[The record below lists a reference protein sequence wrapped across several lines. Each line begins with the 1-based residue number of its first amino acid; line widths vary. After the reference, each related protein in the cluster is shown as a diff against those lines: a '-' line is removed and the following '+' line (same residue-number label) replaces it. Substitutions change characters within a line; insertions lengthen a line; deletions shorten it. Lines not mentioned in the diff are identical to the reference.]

1 MGVKSWSQPRKP
13 GDKKAE
19 NFALSS
25 FPKEI
30 YFISAQ
36 SVFLSWSLSG
46 DPQDRGCNLN
56 RFSQQ
61 VREREKGRVKEME
74 LKENAIP
81 LDGVS
86 LSSRA
91 RFIHV
96 GANYQEAH
104 R

>member
-1 MGVKSWSQPRKP
+1 MEPAEETPAIKTWRISPSLRFPRR
-13 GDKKAE
+13 
-19 NFALSS
+19 FIS
-25 FPKEI
+25 FPRNLSFFPGRSLGTLKI
-30 YFISAQ
+30 ADAISTG
-36 SVFLSWSLSG
+36 FLNKS
-46 DPQDRGCNLN
+46 
-56 RFSQQ
+56 
-61 VREREKGRVKEME
+61 EREKGRVKEME